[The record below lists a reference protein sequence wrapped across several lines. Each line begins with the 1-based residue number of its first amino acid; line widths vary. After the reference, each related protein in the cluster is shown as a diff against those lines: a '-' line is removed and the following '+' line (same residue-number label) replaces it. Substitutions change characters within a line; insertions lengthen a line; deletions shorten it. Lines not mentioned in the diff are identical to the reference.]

1 MYASRTPGW
10 DRVKPGAVRLAAAEG
25 VGGAAQAAIGQ
36 AKPSSTSARA
46 AEAPLT
52 RIPAFVMAYHRS
64 QAPTTQAPALSRE
77 PERGHK
83 GPVWLA
89 WSGRSGRNLPRLH
102 RLGPEGPK
110 RAAGDKM
117 P

>member
-1 MYASRTPGW
+1 M
-10 DRVKPGAVRLAAAEG
+10 AALFP
-25 VGGAAQAAIGQ
+25 GGARDVAHVLVSRNGA
-36 AKPSSTSARA
+36 TSLPHNPRAR
-46 AEAPLT
+46 
-52 RIPAFVMAYHRS
+52 
-64 QAPTTQAPALSRE
+64 PTALSRE

-110 RAAGDKM
+110 GAAGDKVTLKAERVVDGSVSGQE
-117 P
+117 PLG